1 MKKIISEIIDEII
14 ELFGIMVIVVFVWQ
28 LLEVIIEGNVI
39 NPNNVDTIIGIIL
52 TYSLYYNYK
61 TWKNK

>member
-1 MKKIISEIIDEII
+1 MKKIINEII

-28 LLEVIIEGNVI
+28 LLEVIIEGNV
-39 NPNNVDTIIGIIL
+39 NPNNVDTIIGMIL